1 MITKEDLL
9 YSTENYVQY
18 YVIICKGNKFKKDYK
33 YVHIKKKKQ
42 KEKRAAED
50 EMVR

>member
-18 YVIICKGNKFKKDYK
+18 YVIICKGNKFKEDYK